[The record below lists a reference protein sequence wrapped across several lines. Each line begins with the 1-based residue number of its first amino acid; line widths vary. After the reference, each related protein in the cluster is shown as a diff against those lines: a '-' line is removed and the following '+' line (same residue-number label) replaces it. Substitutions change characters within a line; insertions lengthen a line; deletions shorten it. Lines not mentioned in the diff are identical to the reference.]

1 MCLCGHLTMLSHPNS
16 RPLILIALG
25 FSKSFIEVQIFI
37 LEGKKIIF
45 QYNKHTSNMYN
56 CLWHVVYDPVKL

>member
-37 LEGKKIIF
+37 LEGKKS
-45 QYNKHTSNMYN
+45 HSNTINTHQTCTTVSGM
-56 CLWHVVYDPVKL
+56 WFMTQ